1 MREQIR
7 GHGNGAVWAVPQ
19 GGDDEVVA
27 AHPNAEGDGRVDVV
41 VVRGR
46 GGRLELR
53 LLAWGRGVGWYS
65 LRRIALDAQQAQA
78 LRRSL
83 LRAERYLGAQEAAP
97 P

>member
-27 AHPNAEGDGRVDVV
+27 AHPNAEGDSRVDVV

-46 GGRLELR
+46 GGPRLELR
-53 LLAWGRGVGWYS
+53 LLAWGRGVGWYPS
-65 LRRIALDAQQAQA
+65 AGSPWMESRPGRRAD
-78 LRRSL
+78 RWCGRKPTCSD
-83 LRAERYLGAQEAAP
+83 P
-97 P
+97 S

>member
-53 LLAWGRGVGWYS
+53 LLAWGRGVGWYPS
-65 LRRIALDAQQAQA
+65 AGSPWMESRPGRRAD
-78 LRRSL
+78 RWCGRKPTCTDPS
-83 LRAERYLGAQEAAP
+83 
-97 P
+97 